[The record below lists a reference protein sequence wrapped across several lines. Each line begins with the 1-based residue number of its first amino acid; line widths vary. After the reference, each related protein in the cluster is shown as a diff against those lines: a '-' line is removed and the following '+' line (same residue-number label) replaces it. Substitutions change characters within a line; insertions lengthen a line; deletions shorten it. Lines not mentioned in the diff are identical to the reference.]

1 MEINKQMLNTLLS
14 YDDDTLRAKLVE
26 ISEYVGIDRAEAIK
40 LTSDIPRVRAMLS
53 MVSDDDV
60 RGFLSKFKK

>member
-14 YDDDTLRAKLVE
+14 YNDDTLRSKLVE
-26 ISEYVGIDRAEAIK
+26 ISEYVGISRDDAVK
-40 LTSDIPRVRAMLS
+40 LTADIPRVRAMLA

-60 RGFLSKFKK
+60 RDFLTKFRK

>member
-14 YDDDTLRAKLVE
+14 YDDDTLRSKLVE
-26 ISEYVGIDRAEAIK
+26 ISEYVGISRSDAVK
-40 LTSDIPRVRAMLS
+40 LTADIPRVRAMLS